1 MFFSDEEWYRCEL
14 GTMDYSII
22 QSRLD
27 RERWKTARDR
37 KNFLEA
43 LPFVCQ
49 TISTLSTNCTLVHP
63 AKREWAYNKS
73 RRIRHVSIQI
83 HPNPTQPLT
92 SVPGMPKSCTRSLL
106 TKREHLVHPNENQT
120 QKSTNLYL
128 SITTELLQPDASCFA
143 FILHCPPKR
152 NGIIPQTRITTTT
165 RRMTRK
171 PPSPPPVLL
180 PTTRRSIAEPN
191 GPLRMHHHNN
201 TLLQRTDNKVL
212 RATSARP
219 STLI

>member
-1 MFFSDEEWYRCEL
+1 MR
-14 GTMDYSII
+14 TRDYSII

-49 TISTLSTNCTLVHP
+49 AISTLSTNCTLVHP

-73 RRIRHVSIQI
+73 RRIRHASIQI
-83 HPNPTQPLT
+83 HPRSIRNKPCACQKAAHFHCSQNENSTQ
-92 SVPGMPKSCTRSLL
+92 TR
-106 TKREHLVHPNENQT
+106 TKR
-120 QKSTNLYL
+120 KSTNPYL
-128 SITTELLQPDASCFA
+128 SITTELPQPDASCFA
-143 FILHCPPKR
+143 FILLCPRKR

-180 PTTRRSIAEPN
+180 PTTRTSIAEPN
-191 GPLRMHHHNN
+191 GPLRKHHHNN
-201 TLLQRTDNKVL
+201 ILLQRTDNKVL
-212 RATSARP
+212 LTITTSARLCI
-219 STLI
+219 LI